1 MRLKNTKIIIS
12 ILVVVIAVVITFIS
26 VELSQNHIDRRSNID
41 RQLFSTHYKDASL
54 RLITIRSDGSPLDG
68 AIYSISPNPFGGSS
82 NYIAKVS
89 SLGTGESTGGI
100 ITMSGLRPGN
110 YNVTELKAPGGYLV
124 NGSSRIVELTS
135 KHTATSAFVHLHL
148 NGLNSDKST
157 SQIRDVIY
165 SAKFECGSVSGNDGP
180 LRPGHYDTD
189 ISVFNSQGYT
199 VPFLWNAVVNNGKST
214 TSILKTLQPQ
224 TSASIICKD
233 ILQLFNVHNNTG
245 NLVEGFI
252 LIRPQLDAGGLA
264 SFSGNSAT
272 VFSQPLSQDQFNLLD
287 VQVFYSAN
295 ALLTQPHDI
304 TMDKVLFSIVNDTS
318 GKLPVS
324 MIKKPLDITLESQ
337 VNQIIDPESQVRN
350 ALAAKYNLSSLEQA
364 HMEIQIISVSLGAST
379 MVDDH
384 AISSFQV
391 RPQSNG

>member
-12 ILVVVIAVVITFIS
+12 ILVAVAVLIITFTSI
-26 VELSQNHIDRRSNID
+26 ELSKNHVDRSNID
-41 RQLFSTHYKDASL
+41 SQLSTHYQDSSL

-135 KHTATSAFVHLHL
+135 KHTATSTFVHLHSNRL
-148 NGLNSDKST
+148 SLGNST
-157 SQIRDVIY
+157 SQNRDVIY

-180 LRPGHYDTD
+180 LRPGHYNTD
-189 ISVFNSQGYT
+189 ISVFNSQGYA
-199 VPFLWNAVVNNGKST
+199 VPILWNAVVTNGKTT

-252 LIRPQLDAGGLA
+252 LIRPQVDSSGMA

-272 VFSQPLSQDQFNLLD
+272 VFSPPLSRDQGNLLD

-295 ALLTQPHDI
+295 ALLTSPHEI

-324 MIKKPLDITLESQ
+324 MVEKPLDITVASP
-337 VNQIIDPESQVRN
+337 VNRIIDPESQVRN
-350 ALAAKYNLSSLEQA
+350 AIAAQYNLSSLEQA
-364 HMEIQIISVSLGAST
+364 HIKIHIISVSLGTST

-391 RPQSNG
+391 RPS

>member
-1 MRLKNTKIIIS
+1 MRLKSTKIIIS
-12 ILVVVIAVVITFIS
+12 ILVVVTAIVIAFTA
-26 VELSQNHIDRRSNID
+26 VELSKNHVDRSNID
-41 RQLFSTHYKDASL
+41 RHLSSTASQDSSL
-54 RLITIRSDGSPLDG
+54 RLITIRSDGSPLYG
-68 AIYSISPNPFGGSS
+68 AVYSISPNPFGGSN

-89 SLGTGESTGGI
+89 SLGAGESTGGI

-135 KHTATSAFVHLHL
+135 KHTATSAFVHLHS
-148 NGLNSDKST
+148 NGLSARNST
-157 SQIRDVIY
+157 SQNRDVIY
-165 SAKFECGSVSGNDGP
+165 SAKFECGSVYGNDGP
-180 LRPGHYDTD
+180 LRPGHYNTD
-189 ISVFNSQGYT
+189 ISVFNSQVYT

-264 SFSGNSAT
+264 TFSGNSAT
-272 VFSQPLSQDQFNLLD
+272 VFSRPMSQDPENLLD

-295 ALLTQPHDI
+295 ALLTLPHDI

-318 GKLPVS
+318 GKLPVP
-324 MIKKPLDITLESQ
+324 MVEKPLDITLASP
-337 VNQIIDPESQVRN
+337 VNRIIDPESQVRT
-350 ALAAKYNLSSLEQA
+350 ALAAKYNLSSLELA
-364 HMEIQIISVSLGAST
+364 HIKIQIISVSLGTST
-379 MVDDH
+379 TVDDH

-391 RPQSNG
+391 RPQSTN